1 MFIALVIPFH
11 EFMFNSS
18 VDSVRENGNKT
29 ASVNNAADNKAN
41 HVQKQY
47 IYHFHLN
54 VQAKSTCN
62 YKKKI

>member
-29 ASVNNAADNKAN
+29 ASVNNTADNKAN

-54 VQAKSTCN
+54 V
-62 YKKKI
+62 